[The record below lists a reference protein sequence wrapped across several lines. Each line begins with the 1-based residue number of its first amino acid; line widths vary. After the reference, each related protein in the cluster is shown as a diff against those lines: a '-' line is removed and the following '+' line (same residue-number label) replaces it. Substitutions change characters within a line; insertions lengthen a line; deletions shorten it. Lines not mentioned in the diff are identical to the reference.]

1 MSKAVL
7 ISIRPEWCKK
17 IAGGQKTVEIRKTA
31 PNLKKPF
38 KCYIYCTKST
48 HFVDIPGV
56 KESDLMSAD
65 GKVIGEFT
73 CYSTTIICH
82 AGATGSRALP
92 KLHIIGPGP
101 GLQYKPANDLLKAAC
116 MSEEAAEEYLK
127 GGSGFGWGVSGLKI
141 YDRPHE
147 LCEFTGLRKTRFG
160 MEPVKL
166 DRPPQSW
173 RYIEMEELDDDGRVE
188 SDRR

>member
-7 ISIRPEWCKK
+7 ISIRPE
-17 IAGGQKTVEIRKTA
+17 
-31 PNLKKPF
+31 
-38 KCYIYCTKST
+38 CYIYCTKST

-56 KESDLMSAD
+56 KESDLMPAD

-82 AGATGSRALP
+82 VGTTGSGALP

-101 GLQYKPANDLLKAAC
+101 GLQYKPATDLLKAAC

-127 GGSGFGWGVSGLKI
+127 GGSGFGWDVSDLRI
-141 YDRPHE
+141 YGRPHE

>member
-1 MSKAVL
+1 MNKAVL

-56 KESDLMSAD
+56 KESGLMSAD

-73 CYSTTIICH
+73 CYSTTVICH
-82 AGATGSRALP
+82 AGATGSGALP
-92 KLHIIGPGP
+92 KLHIIGLGR
-101 GLQYKPANDLLKAAC
+101 GLQYKPATDLLKAAC

-127 GGSGFGWGVSGLKI
+127 GGSGFGWGVSDLKI

-173 RYIEMEELDDDGRVE
+173 RYVE
-188 SDRR
+188 KTDIYKE

>member
-56 KESDLMSAD
+56 KESDLMPAD

-82 AGATGSRALP
+82 VGTTGSGALP
-92 KLHIIGPGP
+92 KLHMIGPGP
-101 GLQYKPANDLLKAAC
+101 
-116 MSEEAAEEYLK
+116 
-127 GGSGFGWGVSGLKI
+127 GGSGFGWDVSDLRI
-141 YDRPHE
+141 YGRPHE

>member
-1 MSKAVL
+1 MSLKNKAVL
-7 ISIRPEWCKK
+7 ISIRPEWCEK
-17 IAGGQKTVEIRKTA
+17 ILNGEKTVEIRKNR
-31 PNLKKPF
+31 PSLKMPF
-38 KCYIYCTKST
+38 KCYIYCTKP
-48 HFVDIPGV
+48 VGN
-56 KESDLMSAD
+56 
-65 GKVIGEFT
+65 VIGEFT

-82 AGATGSRALP
+82 VGTTGSGALP

-101 GLQYKPANDLLKAAC
+101 GLQYKPATDLLKAAC

-127 GGSGFGWGVSGLKI
+127 GGSGFGWDVSDLRI
-141 YDRPHE
+141 YGRPHE

>member
-17 IAGGQKTVEIRKTA
+17 IAGGQKIVEIRKTA

-56 KESDLMSAD
+56 KESDLMPAD

-82 AGATGSRALP
+82 VGTTGSGALP

-101 GLQYKPANDLLKAAC
+101 GLQYLSL
-116 MSEEAAEEYLK
+116 
-127 GGSGFGWGVSGLKI
+127 I
-141 YDRPHE
+141 H
-147 LCEFTGLRKTRFG
+147 
-160 MEPVKL
+160 
-166 DRPPQSW
+166 
-173 RYIEMEELDDDGRVE
+173 I
-188 SDRR
+188 

>member
-56 KESDLMSAD
+56 KESDLMPAD

-82 AGATGSRALP
+82 VGTTGSGALP

-101 GLQYKPANDLLKAAC
+101 GLQYKPATDLLKAAC

-127 GGSGFGWGVSGLKI
+127 GGSGFGWGVSDLRI
-141 YDRPHE
+141 YGRPHE